1 VLLVIIAVAVATMKL
16 VQLLDRRVTAW
27 LPSNARR

>member
-1 VLLVIIAVAVATMKL
+1 VATMKL

-27 LPSNARR
+27 LPSTSRR